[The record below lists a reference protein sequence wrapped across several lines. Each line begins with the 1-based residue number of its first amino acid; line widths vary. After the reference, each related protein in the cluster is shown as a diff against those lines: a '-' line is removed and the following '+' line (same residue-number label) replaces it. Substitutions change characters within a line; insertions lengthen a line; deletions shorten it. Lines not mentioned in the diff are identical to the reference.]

1 MPSPAAKSSSRPKW
15 VAQAR
20 ASATLVGYFAIPI
33 GVLLLSPWWLLLGIV
48 AVLAILIATT
58 RAGRQ
63 VWSVTRIGI
72 ATIPQRLGSSSVVV
86 VGIAGVVAVL
96 VAMLSMAQ
104 GFAVTLKETG
114 TDDTAIVMRAGAQTE
129 LNSVI
134 DHDTATLVSQAP
146 QVVHGPNGQAIASPE
161 LVVIAALPKKATG
174 LDANVEVRGV
184 GERAWDLR
192 PRVKIVE
199 GRRFKPGLRELIV
212 GKGAREQFVGVEPGA
227 TLKLNGQIWTVVG
240 EFDSNDSHNSELWG
254 DTDIV
259 GSTYRRGSS
268 TTSVTVRLT
277 SASAFDAFKAGLKT
291 DPRLQVDVNTTR
303 QYYNQQSDTLAQII
317 RVLGTTVGVIMAVGA
332 VFGALNTMY
341 AAVAVRTREIA
352 TLRAMG
358 FRGTPVIVSVM
369 IETLLLAFLGGSLG
383 ALVAW
388 LVFNGYT
395 ASTLGANFSAVVFSF
410 DVTPALLWNGLK
422 WALTMGLLG
431 GLLPALRAARMP
443 VTVGL
448 LEL

>member
-1 MPSPAAKSSSRPKW
+1 
-15 VAQAR
+15 
-20 ASATLVGYFAIPI
+20 
-33 GVLLLSPWWLLLGIV
+33 
-48 AVLAILIATT
+48 IATT

-114 TDDTAIVMRAGAQTE
+114 TDDTAIVMRAGSNTE
-129 LNSVI
+129 LNSVM

-146 QVVHGPNGQAIASPE
+146 QVVHGPSGQPIASPE

-291 DPRLQVDVNTTR
+291 DPRLQ
-303 QYYNQQSDTLAQII
+303 
-317 RVLGTTVGVIMAVGA
+317 
-332 VFGALNTMY
+332 
-341 AAVAVRTREIA
+341 
-352 TLRAMG
+352 
-358 FRGTPVIVSVM
+358 
-369 IETLLLAFLGGSLG
+369 
-383 ALVAW
+383 
-388 LVFNGYT
+388 
-395 ASTLGANFSAVVFSF
+395 
-410 DVTPALLWNGLK
+410 
-422 WALTMGLLG
+422 
-431 GLLPALRAARMP
+431 
-443 VTVGL
+443 
-448 LEL
+448 